1 VTTIDPFE
9 HDDAA
14 YVLNMLSEPERSLF
28 EVHLATCAAC
38 TGRVNALTATSA
50 LLADITAADIADP
63 DRQPDTLLPGLLRRA
78 SAARRRQRWLV
89 NGLGGLAAACL
100 IALAVTAWP
109 TSHASQPS
117 HKPVPQA
124 MSALTASP
132 LHATAAVTDRTWGT
146 QINLDCRYIGY
157 GDASTRL
164 TYALQITDRAG
175 ITHDLGT
182 WTLRPGTETTFTSG
196 TALRR
201 DQIGS
206 IEITRPNGTPILQL
220 TT

>member
-14 YVLNMLSEPERSLF
+14 YVLHALSEPERTVF
-28 EVHLATCAAC
+28 EAHLATCTAC
-38 TGRVNALTATSA
+38 TERVNALSATSV
-50 LLADITAADIADP
+50 LLADITAADLAEPDP
-63 DRQPDTLLPGLLRRA
+63 EPDTLLPGLLRRA
-78 SAARRRQRWLV
+78 AAARRRQRWLI

-100 IALAVTAWP
+100 IALALAAWP

-117 HKPVPQA
+117 HHPAPQA
-124 MSALTASP
+124 LSALTASP
-132 LHATAAVTDRTWGT
+132 LHATAVVTDRKWGT
-146 QINLDCRYIGY
+146 QINLDCRYTGY

-175 ITHDLGT
+175 ATHDLGT
-182 WTLRPGTETTFTSG
+182 WTLQPGTDTTFTSG

-201 DQIGS
+201 VQIAS